1 MLAAYNPTG
10 MKRLNF
16 AIGLVVLAVGGVFII
31 RSLNP
36 SIRPGGPQSKPNII
50 LITMDTVRADHVS
63 VYGYPRDTTPFLKEF
78 ARESTLYTRAIAAS
92 DYTLPTHASIFTG
105 LYPSWHGAILERPLG
120 PNYPT

>member
-16 AIGLVVLAVGGVFII
+16 AIGLIVLAVGGVFIS

-36 SIRPGGPQSKPNII
+36 SIRPGGPQNKPNII

-105 LYPSWHGAILERPLG
+105 LY
-120 PNYPT
+120 